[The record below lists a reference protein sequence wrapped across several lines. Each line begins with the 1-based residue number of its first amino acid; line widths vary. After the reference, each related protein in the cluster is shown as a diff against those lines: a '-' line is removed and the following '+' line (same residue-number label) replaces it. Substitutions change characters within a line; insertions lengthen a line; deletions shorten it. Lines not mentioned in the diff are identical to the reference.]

1 MLFMPDR
8 AVRVSEP
15 GLVLPF
21 LLSVLRRHALRGG
34 PFPQLGSASSAVK
47 DKHPGG
53 ISNPRRRMRGDVAA
67 HGVADRRKHQE
78 ELARQY
84 CLLKRR
90 T

>member
-1 MLFMPDR
+1 MVFHRHGQRVPSLLFMPDR

-15 GLVLPF
+15 GLVLPL

-53 ISNPRRRMRGDVAA
+53 ISSP
-67 HGVADRRKHQE
+67 E
-78 ELARQY
+78 EG
-84 CLLKRR
+84 
-90 T
+90 